1 MNIDLVASSISL
13 LTFFG
18 ISAIIA
24 LSLNIEYGVAGIPNF
39 GQALFV
45 SLGAYT
51 AGVTY
56 TRLMPL
62 LAGRTPLE
70 PCASGNMAAAL
81 ALRGEILKSMPL
93 VALGNF
99 ALTLLLAAVIGG
111 VVGLLASYP
120 ALRLKEE
127 WFLGLVLLVGAETVR
142 IIVRG
147 WPPIICAHNGLSGI
161 SPPFGWL
168 PTAQI
173 RSLAFAGLVLAIAAL
188 CYWYSERLVRS
199 PYGRLLKALRENGS
213 VAAGLGKDMARV
225 RGQVMVI
232 GSAMAALAGVL
243 FVTNLGFA
251 SANDYGVALT
261 LDIWVMIVLGGLGNM
276 RGALLGALIVTL
288 LDRFTSVAAIQFNML
303 GIDIE
308 FNYVRY
314 ILFGLILLLMLRFR
328 PQGLWPEPRR
338 TTAANRVLAEQAG
351 AAGAAASQ
359 PGPAE

>member
-1 MNIDLVASSISL
+1 MNIDVTASLVSL
-13 LTFFG
+13 LTTFA
-18 ISAIIA
+18 IAAIIA
-24 LSLNIEYGVAGIPNF
+24 LSLNIEYGVGGIPNF
-39 GQALFV
+39 GKALFV
-45 SLGAYT
+45 SIGAYA

-56 TRLMPL
+56 TRLLPL
-62 LAGRTPLE
+62 LAGREALD
-70 PCASGNMAAAL
+70 PCGATNMAAAL
-81 ALRGEILKSMPL
+81 ALRTDIVKTMPL

-99 ALTLLLAAVIGG
+99 ALTLLIAAVLGGAIG
-111 VVGLLASYP
+111 LIASYP
-120 ALRLKEE
+120 ALRLREE

-142 IIVRG
+142 IVVRG
-147 WPPIICAHNGLSGI
+147 WDPIICAHNGLSGI
-161 SPPFGWL
+161 SQPLAWL
-168 PTAQI
+168 PTAQV
-173 RSLAFAGLVLAIAAL
+173 RSIAFAVLSLAIAGL

-199 PYGRLLKALRENGS
+199 PYGRLLKALRENS
-213 VAAGLGKDMARV
+213 AVAGGLGKDMTRV

-232 GSAMAALAGVL
+232 GSAMAALGGVL

-288 LDRFTSVAAIQFNML
+288 LDRVTSIAAIQFNML

-314 ILFGLILLLMLRFR
+314 ILFGLILLLMLRYR

-338 TTAANRVLAEQAG
+338 TTQANKVLDTLAAEK
-351 AAGAAASQ
+351 
-359 PGPAE
+359 PGQV